1 MPQQFRDS
9 LKWGQEVE
17 KILLLTQ
24 SQLTILGSARTMAA
38 ATPATIEI
46 TSCALGG
53 HLLGR
58 GTAVQKAAQQA
69 FPGAKV
75 TNTIG
80 CPLQFSIT
88 VDDKPV
94 LSGFAGSCTI
104 MQLLTCCTSP
114 EAVVA
119 RVPHGE
125 AEVVA

>member
-1 MPQQFRDS
+1 
-9 LKWGQEVE
+9 
-17 KILLLTQ
+17 
-24 SQLTILGSARTMAA
+24 MAA

>member
-1 MPQQFRDS
+1 MPTAD
-9 LKWGQEVE
+9 
-17 KILLLTQ
+17 Q
-24 SQLTILGSARTMAA
+24 SQLSSLRSSDMAA
-38 ATPATIEI
+38 AAPATIEI

-69 FPGAKV
+69 FPNAKV
-75 TNTIG
+75 TNSVG
-80 CPLQFSIT
+80 CPLQFSMT
-88 VDDKPV
+88 VDDKPIV
-94 LSGFAGSCTI
+94 SGLAGTATI

-125 AEVVA
+125 AQVVA